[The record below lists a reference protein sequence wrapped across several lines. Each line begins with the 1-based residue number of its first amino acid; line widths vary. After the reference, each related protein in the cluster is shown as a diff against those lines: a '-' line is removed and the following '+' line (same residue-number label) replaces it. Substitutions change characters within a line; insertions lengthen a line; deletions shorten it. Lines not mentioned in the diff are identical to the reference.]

1 MIVNS
6 RAKRLEARYFNAVWQ
21 VHQRFSRSARGVAH
35 NALFSLED
43 MKIKGLAL
51 GLTLTMLVCTPSFSA
66 VTKYEDALQPVA
78 QSKSANP
85 VSELRNQD
93 SAFSLLIEAFRQV
106 QGRFIQNDY
115 EARIKAANAL
125 DDLKMRRRVVV
136 LAKQE
141 RELRVQKLYHEIG
154 NLDLTYDHTRRDDER
169 AAGVEVPVHID
180 TGHAAKTLMDYVFIA
195 PAASDESG
203 EIKTKTVPASNYLL
217 DKMPEPVE

>member
-1 MIVNS
+1 MLAASAVPCFGPS
-6 RAKRLEARYFNAVWQ
+6 GSGLARY
-21 VHQRFSRSARGVAH
+21 
-35 NALFSLED
+35 ALFSLEA

-51 GLTLTMLVCTPSFSA
+51 GITLTMLVCAPSFA
-66 VTKYEDALQPVA
+66 VETKDEDALQPVA
-78 QSKSANP
+78 QTKSANA

-125 DDLKMRRRVVV
+125 DDLKTRRRVVV

-141 RELRVQKLYHEIG
+141 RDLRVQKLYHEIG
-154 NLDLTYDHTRRDDER
+154 NLNLTYDHTRRDDER
-169 AAGVEVPVHID
+169 AAGVEVPVHLD

-195 PAASDESG
+195 PAANDESG

-217 DKMPEPVE
+217 DKMPDPVE

>member
-1 MIVNS
+1 MSVSCVCHRLGKAHHNRRELIVNS
-6 RAKRLEARYFNAVWQ
+6 RARRLARYALFTLEA
-21 VHQRFSRSARGVAH
+21 
-35 NALFSLED
+35 

-51 GLTLTMLVCTPSFSA
+51 GLTLTMLVCTPSSSA
-66 VTKYEDALQPVA
+66 ETKDEDSLQPVA
-78 QSKSANP
+78 QSRFANP

-106 QGRFIQNDY
+106 QGRIIQNDY

-125 DDLKMRRRVVV
+125 DDLKTRRRVVV

-154 NLDLTYDHTRRDDER
+154 NLNRTYDHTRRDDER
-169 AAGVEVPVHID
+169 AAGVEVPAHID
-180 TGHAAKTLMDYVFIA
+180 TAHAAKTLMDYVFIA
-195 PAASDESG
+195 PAANDESG
-203 EIKTKTVPASNYLL
+203 EFKTKTIPAGNYLL